1 MHPYIPHLLDDI
13 AAAHRNELPEPIPH
27 TPQTFEEEMEEIE
40 QWVAGE
46 EAPHSFSYYCGL
58 KPEEFPPAAQLTPEE
73 MLIVCKTFRQ
83 MMFSWNL
90 SADFPETLPPDRDYE
105 LLVNTLN
112 EKTDIPSFGFMHF
125 DYCSGY
131 APDCV
136 FKEYCACLKY
146 WNEDEEDAS
155 PENVDE
161 ELPF

>member
-1 MHPYIPHLLDDI
+1 
-13 AAAHRNELPEPIPH
+13 
-27 TPQTFEEEMEEIE
+27 MEEIE

-58 KPEEFPPAAQLTPEE
+58 KPEEFPPASQLTPKE
-73 MLIVCKTFRQ
+73 MMIVCKAFRH

-112 EKTDIPSFGFMHF
+112 EKTDIPSFGFMGF

-146 WNEDEEDAS
+146 WNEEEEDAS
-155 PENVDE
+155 P
-161 ELPF
+161 